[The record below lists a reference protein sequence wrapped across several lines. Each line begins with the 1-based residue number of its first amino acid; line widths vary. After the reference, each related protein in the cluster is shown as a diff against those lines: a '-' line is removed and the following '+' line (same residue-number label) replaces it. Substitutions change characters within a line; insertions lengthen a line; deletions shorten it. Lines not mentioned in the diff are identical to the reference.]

1 MNQLDRCIMRV
12 AENIRDCFDEND
24 IGSDSTDQKLDIVYD
39 IIGDYT
45 NSIPLAKLLLIAA
58 EDTTIVT
65 NHQFDAMDEGQD
77 IATMLR
83 TCLFMYLLDNINIG
97 DFVDA

>member
-1 MNQLDRCIMRV
+1 MTHLDTAIMRV
-12 AENIRDCFDEND
+12 AENIRDYFDEND
-24 IGSDSTDQKLDIVYD
+24 VGSDSTDQKLEIIYD

-58 EDTTIVT
+58 DDTSIIT
-65 NHQFDAMDEGQD
+65 NHERDVMDEGQTVEY
-77 IATMLR
+77 ILR
-83 TCLFMYLLDNINIG
+83 TCLFMYILDNINLE